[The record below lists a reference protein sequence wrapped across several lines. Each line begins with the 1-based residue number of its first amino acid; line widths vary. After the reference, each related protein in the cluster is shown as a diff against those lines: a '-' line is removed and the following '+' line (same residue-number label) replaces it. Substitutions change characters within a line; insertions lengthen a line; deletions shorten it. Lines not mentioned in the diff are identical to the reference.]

1 MTFLEY
7 KNELE
12 LINNNL
18 TDILPFYKDNR
29 DKQDRILKEIVKNK
43 VILERL
49 SNLTISEAEK
59 EVHFTYQT
67 LKSKI

>member
-7 KNELE
+7 KKELE
-12 LINNNL
+12 LLNNNL

-49 SNLTISEAEK
+49 SNLTISEAEQ
-59 EVHFTYQT
+59 EVQFTYQT

>member
-7 KNELE
+7 KKELE

-18 TDILPFYKDNR
+18 TDILPFYIDNR

-49 SNLTISEAEK
+49 SNLTISEAEQ
-59 EVHFTYQT
+59 EVQFTYRT